1 MKIRL
6 EGTLPELQAAEAAL
20 RLSFTVV
27 SVSNP
32 YKNRNS
38 DLYRLYIDAEPAQA
52 PEGK

>member
-20 RLSFTVV
+20 RLSFAVTNV
-27 SVSNP
+27 SKP
-32 YKNRNS
+32 YRNR
-38 DLYRLYIDAEPAQA
+38 DAALYRVYIEAEPTQA